1 MLEGEM
7 GRAELQ
13 DALKLHDRR
22 SFRRAYLKPALE
34 ACLIEMTLSDK
45 PTSNEQRYRRTPSGE
60 ALAQALKGSGK

>member
-1 MLEGEM
+1 M

-34 ACLIEMTLSDK
+34 ACLIEMTSSDK